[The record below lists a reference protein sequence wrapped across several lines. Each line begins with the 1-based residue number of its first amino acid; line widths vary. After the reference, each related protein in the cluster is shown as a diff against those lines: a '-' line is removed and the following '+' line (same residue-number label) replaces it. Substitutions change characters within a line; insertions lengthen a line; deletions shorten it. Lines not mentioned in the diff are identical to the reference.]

1 MAKARVPRSGS
12 DTISQEGRH
21 TTYPELCQKCLVR
34 DDRTVH
40 DRCDF
45 CVDFAFHESNL
56 CDLTRMA
63 QDCDKFRCHAF
74 RPTSRRR
81 LSPAERVA
89 MPDDQKPLISGFADN
104 TLLSSDRFKYQH
116 ALAVQRIRSDPDSV
130 NVDLKYHLAW
140 NVARREPVFSQPAA
154 ARHLIDNV
162 FSGCGEQ
169 IGGIA
174 AALWLAPDHV
184 HVYVNVDG
192 EKSIETVVKVLKCVS
207 SRALRASDVSS
218 SAKGRIAWEDA
229 YFAETIG

>member
-1 MAKARVPRSGS
+1 MAKPGNPQSGS
-12 DTISQEGRH
+12 DSISQEGRN
-21 TTYPELCQKCLVR
+21 TAYPGLCRKCAVR
-34 DDRTVH
+34 NDRTVH

-45 CVDFAFHESNL
+45 CVDFAFDEGNL
-56 CDLTRMA
+56 CDLTRMV

-74 RPTSRRR
+74 RPPSRRR
-81 LSPAERVA
+81 LSPTESVEV
-89 MPDDQKPLISGFADN
+89 PEDQKPLISEFADN
-104 TLLSSDRFKYQH
+104 TLLSSERFKYQH

-130 NVDLKYHLAW
+130 NVDLRYHLAW
-140 NVARREPVFSQPAA
+140 NVAHRKPVFSQPVA
-154 ARHLIDNV
+154 ARHVIDNV

-174 AALWLAPDHV
+174 AVLWLAPDHV

-192 EKSIETVVKVLKCVS
+192 EKSIETVVEVLKRVS